1 MPKSRT
7 AGASTETKPCR
18 IETMAT
24 QLNFL
29 PQTLV
34 GHEVYH
40 VLCGGCVLSCDL
52 EGTFPFKT
60 PVVCTWEMAN
70 ED

>member
-1 MPKSRT
+1 
-7 AGASTETKPCR
+7 
-18 IETMAT
+18 MAT